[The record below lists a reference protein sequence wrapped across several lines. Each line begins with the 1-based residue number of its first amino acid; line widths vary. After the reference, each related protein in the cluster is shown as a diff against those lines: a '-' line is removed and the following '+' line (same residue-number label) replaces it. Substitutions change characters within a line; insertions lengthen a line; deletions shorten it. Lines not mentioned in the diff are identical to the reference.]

1 MVYSTVNGPKYR
13 VQICMTYNSRST
25 CKTVSAKSEEAAVRG
40 GISNACA
47 DIASGVTESM
57 GCERTEPTSVK
68 WLQKP

>member
-1 MVYSTVNGPKYR
+1 
-13 VQICMTYNSRST
+13 MTYNGRST
-25 CKTVSAKSEEAAVRG
+25 CKTVSAKSDNAAVRAG
-40 GISNACA
+40 VSNACA